1 MTAAGRQAVLRLL
14 GSTLALLAVYFL
26 ARDWAARTE
35 ATLAVTTSRLLF
47 GDVMRD
53 LGAARIL
60 VLPDDEQPFIAIV
73 SVSCSSITS
82 ILALGVIAFT
92 VLPGP
97 LHRRGLAFWLGAWL
111 IITANWI
118 RISASVL
125 IGTQAGID
133 GLILFHDSVA
143 ALFGLAYTAA
153 GFFFMLWWLL
163 PNKSATE
170 AAVEAATGRG
180 ALAPSA

>member
-1 MTAAGRQAVLRLL
+1 MRLA
-14 GSTLALLAVYFL
+14 GSTLALVALYLF
-26 ARDWAARTE
+26 ARDWAARSE

-53 LGAARIL
+53 LGDARIL
-60 VLPDDEQPFIAIV
+60 VLPSDQSPFVAIV
-73 SVSCSSITS
+73 SHSCSSITS
-82 ILALGVIAFT
+82 VLALGVIAFS

-97 LHRRGLAFWLGAWL
+97 LHRRGIAFWLSAWL
-111 IITANWI
+111 IVTANWI

-163 PNKSATE
+163 PNKGATE

-180 ALAPSA
+180 GLVAST